1 MDLYIVPQKGQFEI
15 EVLSDGK
22 KAEVFALEKGIKLLT
37 DQKKVDG
44 KQRLLING
52 EVISEQGESF
62 VQIRIVSDCENPKEG
77 WKYQVFNRNTAT
89 RIYSVR
95 GKKYWERY
103 LSWTIY
109 FDSSFSVCLAIF
121 AEKFKRTEGIDY
133 LWK

>member
-1 MDLYIVPQKGQFEI
+1 MAVSAFFMALAAWLYLQEGPYIKSMDLYIVPQKGQFEI

-77 WKYQVFNRNTAT
+77 
-89 RIYSVR
+89 
-95 GKKYWERY
+95 
-103 LSWTIY
+103 
-109 FDSSFSVCLAIF
+109 
-121 AEKFKRTEGIDY
+121 
-133 LWK
+133 